1 MNSKKERFKLF
12 LALFLDNPTTVK
24 FALGVLIGMAFSIA
38 VILSTMGI
46 MDGFERALK
55 LGLKKSVG
63 DVAMYS
69 RNGFFTFDEKL
80 KNEFKKS
87 KIKNF
92 SALVQTESFLIF
104 NEETHGVL
112 VKGIDESY
120 ADVVSLP
127 LKLNS
132 NEIAIGSEIAKINQI
147 QVGDEIVLAFGKGNV
162 EVKSMPALLRFKVA
176 EIINHGVYQKDARMV
191 YARLDEVQKILELKN
206 KVNMI
211 SFDVPRE
218 AHLKVN
224 DDDDLKIIEDALVF
238 YRQDFD
244 SGFYFKPYWREFSSL
259 LEAVKVEKVM
269 ISLILQ
275 MVVVISIFNILA
287 FIIFINEKK
296 SKELFL
302 FKALGLSKKAMSDLW
317 LQLVFLIW
325 FLSCFL
331 SIIFVQIFNLALLK
345 LPLFDLPSEI
355 YYMPRITIY
364 LTYKDYLFV
373 FILTLVWILIITY
386 YLLRRLKQKSLLEG
400 LRQEFA

>member
-1 MNSKKERFKLF
+1 MKKTRFKLF
-12 LALFLDNPTTVK
+12 LTLFLDNPTTVK
-24 FALGVLIGMAFSIA
+24 FALGVLVGMAFSIA

-55 LGLKKSVG
+55 IGLKKSAG
-63 DVAMYS
+63 DVSMYS
-69 RNGFFTFDEKL
+69 RNGFFNLDEKL
-80 KNEFKKS
+80 KNEFKKE
-87 KIKNF
+87 KIKTF

-112 VKGIDESY
+112 VKGIDDSY

-127 LKLNS
+127 LALHPQ
-132 NEIAIGSEIAKINQI
+132 EVAIGSEIAKINQI
-147 QVGDEIVLAFGKGNV
+147 QVGDEIVLAFGKGNI

-176 EIINHGVYQKDARMV
+176 EIIEHGVYQKDARMV

-206 KVNMI
+206 KVNMV
-211 SFDVPRE
+211 SFDVPSKR
-218 AHLKVN
+218 KIGN
-224 DDDDLKIIEDALVF
+224 DDDLKIIEDAVIS
-238 YRQDFD
+238 YRQHFGAD
-244 SGFYFKPYWREFSSL
+244 FYFKPYWREFSTL

-275 MVVVISIFNILA
+275 MVVIISIFNILA

-317 LQLVFLIW
+317 LQLVFFIW
-325 FLSCFL
+325 ILSCLL
-331 SIIFVQIFNLALLK
+331 SVIFVQIFNLALSK
-345 LPLFDLPSEI
+345 LPLFELPSEI

-364 LTYKDYLFV
+364 LTYKDYFFV
-373 FILTLVWILIITY
+373 FLLTLVWILVITY